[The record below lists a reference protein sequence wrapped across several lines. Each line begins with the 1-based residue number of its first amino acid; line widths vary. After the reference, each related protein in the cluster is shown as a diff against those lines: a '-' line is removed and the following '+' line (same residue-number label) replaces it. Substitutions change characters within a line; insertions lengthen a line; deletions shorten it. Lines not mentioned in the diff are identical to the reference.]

1 MTTLHEKQR
10 PALLRLADL
19 LDGARRPQ
27 DIVGGNAILL
37 AGELIAAARSAHA
50 LEDALPHQGLQHG
63 LQVPRRKVMA
73 ERERFGGDRAAIRM
87 HGDVDDRSDGENAF
101 ARQ

>member
-1 MTTLHEKQR
+1 MASALRVSCSTLMHPSAEEKQR

-19 LDGARRPQ
+19 LDGTRRPQ

-37 AGELIAAARSAHA
+37 AGELISAARSAHA
-50 LEDALPHQGLQHG
+50 PEYALPHQGLQHG

-73 ERERFGGDRAAIRM
+73 ERE
-87 HGDVDDRSDGENAF
+87 
-101 ARQ
+101 